1 MLRVRFSASDLETIR
16 ISVSPAFQTVTLAL
30 TAGSAEPAAVHAARD
45 RLVRRAGRRG
55 GAFAGLLELDG
66 SHVPDFLTP
75 SPTTEDVSWAD
86 ELEIAASAPEWRR
99 ARDAR
104 HLESHV
110 GRSAIADGLVAGD
123 AAVGRRVL
131 EGLMAFHHAAY
142 GDSWTEV
149 RRRLRAEADR
159 RRRELDVFGVD
170 HVLSTIH
177 PSVRWRRPV
186 LTISDNSYDGD
197 YERTGQGLVL
207 VPALGR
213 LRTVTTMI
221 NPWEPVTI
229 GYPVSSTPLDVPPV
243 GRRDLVTSPQ
253 LSRLLGST
261 RARVL
266 TTIETRPDLT
276 TTQLATCLGI
286 SVASASEHASALRAA
301 GLVTSGRDR
310 NAVRHGLTPLG
321 SGLVRAAGRRRT
333 PDS

>member
-1 MLRVRFSASDLETIR
+1 MLRVRFSPRDLQTIR

-30 TAGSAEPAAVHAARD
+30 AAGSVEPAAVHAARD
-45 RLVRRAGRRG
+45 RLVRRAGRPGR
-55 GAFAGLLELDG
+55 AFAGLLELDG

-75 SPTTEDVSWAD
+75 SPTADDMSWDD
-86 ELEIAASAPEWRR
+86 ELEIATSAPVWRR
-99 ARDAR
+99 ARDSR

-110 GRSAIADGLVAGD
+110 GHSATADGLVSGD
-123 AAVGRRVL
+123 ATVGKRVL
-131 EGLMAFHHAAY
+131 EGVMAFHHAAY
-142 GDSWTEV
+142 GESWTEV
-149 RRRLRAEADR
+149 RRRLRTEADR
-159 RRRELDVFGVD
+159 RRRELDVLGVD

-207 VPALGR
+207 VPAFGR

-229 GYPVSSTPLDVPPV
+229 GYPVPSTPLVAP
-243 GRRDLVTSPQ
+243 RDIVTSSQ
-253 LSRLLGST
+253 LTRLLGST

-266 TTIETRPDLT
+266 TAIEARPDLT
-276 TTQLATCLGI
+276 TTQLAACLSI

-301 GLVTSGRDR
+301 GLVVSGRDR

-321 SGLVRAAGRRRT
+321 SGLARAAGRGRT
-333 PDS
+333 PGP